1 MLPNTNLD
9 LLENLNKKYKNS
21 GKIVY
26 AYTLP
31 QQVLGNAPKPQPT
44 LVLGA
49 AYIRKMPPCSPGTRM
64 GDNLTSLHAETSDA
78 KLQDRTDDS
87 TFARLT
93 MRGPR
98 KDWAPGRVTEEG
110 TGAAS
115 SGRIGLKTFKCRK

>member
-1 MLPNTNLD
+1 MLLNTKLD

-49 AYIRKMPPCSPGTRM
+49 AYIGKMPPCSPGTRM
-64 GDNLTSLHAETSDA
+64 GDNLTSLHAETSEA

-87 TFARLT
+87 TFAPLT
-93 MRGPR
+93 MRRPR

-115 SGRIGLKTFKCRK
+115 SGRIGLKKCRN

>member
-1 MLPNTNLD
+1 MLPNTKLD

-44 LVLGA
+44 LALGA

-64 GDNLTSLHAETSDA
+64 GDNLASLHAETSDA
-78 KLQDRTDDS
+78 KLQDRKHS

-98 KDWAPGRVTEEG
+98 KDWAPGRVTEER

-115 SGRIGLKTFKCRK
+115 SGRIGLKTFKCRN